1 MKGSTAGSKRGARG
15 AVWLGLSQAPPP
27 IPASDRLNDLFTR
40 YKKAL
45 GLKDKDVGEKLGMS
59 EGYVRQK
66 RHKGTDCWTVADVRQ
81 MCEVLNI
88 TDPMAVGE
96 AILRI
101 KK

>member
-1 MKGSTAGSKRGARG
+1 MAGSERRGARG
-15 AVWLGLSQAPPP
+15 AVWLGLDKPQPV
-27 IPASDRLNDLFTR
+27 IPAADKLSLLFTG

-45 GLKDKDVGEKLGMS
+45 GLTDKDVGEKLGMS

-81 MCEVLNI
+81 MCEALNI

-96 AILRI
+96 AILR
-101 KK
+101 K

>member
-1 MKGSTAGSKRGARG
+1 MAGSKRGARG
-15 AVWLGLSQAPPP
+15 AVWLGLDKPQPI
-27 IPASDRLNDLFTR
+27 IPASDNLNDLFTR

-66 RHKGTDCWTVADVRQ
+66 RHKGTDSWTVADVRQ
-81 MCEVLNI
+81 MCEALKI

-96 AILRI
+96 AIL
-101 KK
+101 KMK